1 MKRAIATIVFL
12 TGLFVS
18 SFGQSS
24 SPADVNAVE
33 AGEPAYPILFLHGLA
48 GSDTT
53 WTAAIQHF
61 QSAWGQYSSDNIY
74 HAVLNAQTATLYTAD
89 VMTTFNNEDNVLPA
103 GSMYAMNFNNFWN
116 VNPLDPQIV
125 NYSMAAPG
133 PGESTGNASAIVKQG
148 YALKQMIQAVL
159 DATGAEKVILIGH
172 SMGGLEAREYLQR
185 RDGSGDPM
193 WWIDP
198 GSPDGHKVAKLV
210 TVGTPH
216 LGSNYMASIT
226 GVANFEAIRD
236 LRYDFTSDR
245 FAPDPNKDVAPYLFG
260 GSETAPEL
268 ATFNNADVNC
278 DGNETDTDIV
288 GLNSPDTSGFD
299 NAAMPL
305 PSNVEYTWVISYT
318 EDNPSFQE
326 DGFVRTDRM
335 WLYDQ
340 GDTILTHTEHKAEP
354 RDFLAVTRGLDEPD
368 VAAFAYGVA
377 EERKYAGF
385 VTHQTNFDSTDLD
398 VFKFENAYFEK
409 LRVIVD
415 ESTTGCGV
423 TGLEIFDDG
432 GSLGTKTVAD
442 FPDTLL
448 ANVTPGEAVLSSV
461 TGAATDNSWENHYT
475 LFLEDG
481 NIIANI
487 WQAAT
492 SGILDFSDSD
502 FETAVDLDVHNT
514 SAPKPAAAAS
524 PDAFLKI
531 TTRLLD
537 NAPANH
543 GETDNVSLYRWVI
556 TEEREG
562 AFNVDSIMINVAQL
576 AEAGIADA
584 GITDANDVSIM
595 RRETPGSGAFTTLPT
610 TVRGDTLIAYP
621 GGFGEFALVSASN
634 ALPVELVGFEATTT
648 DKAIE
653 LTWRVAQEANVKAY
667 EVQRKSDGDFRA
679 IGSVEAT
686 GASLYAFADDEAK
699 AGVGYAYRVKAIDR
713 DGAFVYSDEIE
724 ATLSAPLEY
733 ALRQN
738 YPNPFNPVTNI
749 EFSTPESGRVSLVVF
764 NAIGEVVATLH
775 EGELEAGAHV
785 VAFDASDLPS
795 GIYFYRLTAGSF
807 TQVKKMTLLR

>member
-1 MKRAIATIVFL
+1 MKRMLVTILLL
-12 TGLFVS
+12 TGLS
-18 SFGQSS
+18 AGTFGQRSA
-24 SPADVNAVE
+24 PADISALA
-33 AGEPAYPILFLHGLA
+33 AGEPAYPVLFLHGLA

-53 WTAAIQHF
+53 WTAAINHF
-61 QSAWGQYSSDNIY
+61 QTAWGYYSSEQIF

-89 VMTTFNNEDNVLPA
+89 VMTTFNNEDNALPA
-103 GSMYAMNFNNFWN
+103 GTMYAMNFNNFWN
-116 VNPLDPQIV
+116 TNPLDPQIV

-133 PGESTGNASAIVKQG
+133 LGESPGNASAIVKQG

-159 DATGAEKVILIGH
+159 AATGAEKVILIGH

-245 FAPDPNKDVAPYLFG
+245 FAPDPTKDVAPYLFG
-260 GSETAPEL
+260 GSETAAEL
-268 ATFNNADVNC
+268 MTFNNADINC
-278 DGNETDTDIV
+278 DGDETDTDIE

-299 NAAMPL
+299 NPDMPL

-318 EDNPSFQE
+318 DDNPSFQE

-354 RDFLAVTRGLDEPD
+354 RDFRAVTRGLDEPD
-368 VAAFAYGVA
+368 VPEFAYGVA
-377 EERKYAGF
+377 PERSYAGF
-385 VTHQTNFDSTDLD
+385 ITRQPNYAATDD
-398 VFKFENAYFEK
+398 DCFAFENAYFEK

-415 ESTTGCGV
+415 ESSLGCGV
-423 TGLEIFDDG
+423 TSIEISDDG
-432 GSLGTKTVAD
+432 GSLGSKTVAD

-448 ANVTPGEAVLSSV
+448 VDVTPGETIYATV
-461 TGAATDNSWENHYT
+461 TGAATDNSWEIPYT

-502 FETAVDLDVHNT
+502 FETAVDLDVHST

-524 PDAFLKI
+524 PDVFLKI

-556 TEEREG
+556 TEERDG
-562 AFNVDSIMINVAQL
+562 AFAIDSIMINVAQI
-576 AEAGIADA
+576 AEAGIADV
-584 GITDANDVSIM
+584 GVTDASAVSIM

-610 TVRGDTLIAYP
+610 TLRGDTLIAYP
-621 GGFGEFALVSASN
+621 GGFGEFALVSATN
-634 ALPVELVGFEATTT
+634 PLPVELLSFEAVTS
-648 DKAIE
+648 DEAIE
-653 LTWRVAQEANVKAY
+653 LTWRVAQEANVAAY
-667 EVQRKSDGDFRA
+667 EVERKSDGAFA
-679 IGSVEAT
+679 TVGTVKAT
-686 GASLYAFADDEAK
+686 GASLYAFADDAAK
-699 AGVGYAYRVKAIDR
+699 TDVRYVYRVKAIDR
-713 DGAFVYSDEIE
+713 DGAFVYSDRVE
-724 ATLSAPLEY
+724 ATLEAPIDY

-738 YPNPFNPVTNI
+738 YPNPFNPVTQI
-749 EFSTPESGRVSLVVF
+749 EFSTPAPGRASLVVF
-764 NAIGEVVATLH
+764 NAIGEVVAKLL
-775 EGELEAGAHV
+775 EGEIEAGTHAV
-785 VAFDASDLPS
+785 SFDASDLPS